1 MNNTHV
7 LPMES
12 PKYPGRLVRAL
23 DGSAPKKLHCRGNLD
38 LLLSKCIGFS
48 GSRKA
53 SPKGLE
59 VASTYAA
66 QFAREGWT
74 VTSGY
79 ANGVDVASHR
89 AALAAGGSTILVLPY
104 GLDDFWVRPDL
115 RDVWNWSRTLV
126 VSQFEPA
133 ARFQAYKAI
142 QRNAVIAAL
151 SQGVLVFEAATTGG
165 TLNTG
170 LTTLRLK
177 IELFAALYAGMP
189 PEAVGNRLLVARGA
203 NPLRTDKDTLQQ
215 HMESMTCAMEL
226 RPNLNGC
233 AIRPSH
239 RRGTW
244 AGSA

>member
-7 LPMES
+7 LTMES

-23 DGSAPKKLHCRGNLD
+23 DGSEPKKLHCRGNLD

-66 QFAREGWT
+66 QFARESWT

-151 SQGVLVFEAATTGG
+151 SQGVLVFEAATTGEQ
-165 TLNTG
+165 L
-170 LTTLRLK
+170 
-177 IELFAALYAGMP
+177 
-189 PEAVGNRLLVARGA
+189 ARVS
-203 NPLRTDKDTLQQ
+203 PR
-215 HMESMTCAMEL
+215 CV
-226 RPNLNGC
+226 
-233 AIRPSH
+233 
-239 RRGTW
+239 
-244 AGSA
+244 